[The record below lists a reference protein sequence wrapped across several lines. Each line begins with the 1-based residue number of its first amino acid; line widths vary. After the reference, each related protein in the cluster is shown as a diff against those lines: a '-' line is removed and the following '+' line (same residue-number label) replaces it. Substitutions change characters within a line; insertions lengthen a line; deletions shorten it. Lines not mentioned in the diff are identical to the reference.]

1 MDKMKKM
8 SKEITKI
15 FHEHHKKTMKPKT
28 YRVEFTK
35 EEVFE
40 LCQILKDYDGQ
51 EKCLDKDLNSAIKKL
66 TTIEE

>member
-1 MDKMKKM
+1 M
-8 SKEITKI
+8 TV
-15 FHEHHKKTMKPKT
+15 KT